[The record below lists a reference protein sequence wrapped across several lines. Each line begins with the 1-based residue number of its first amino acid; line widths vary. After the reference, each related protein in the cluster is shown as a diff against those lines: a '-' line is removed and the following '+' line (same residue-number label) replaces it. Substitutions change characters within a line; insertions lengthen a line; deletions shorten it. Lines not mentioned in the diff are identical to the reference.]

1 MNCPDSDAPSARA
14 HPNPAEAWTAQATTA
29 GTKLAAKHIAGHGIP
44 PCRAVGY
51 TAVLAGVAAIKATSW
66 ITG

>member
-1 MNCPDSDAPSARA
+1 MRN
-14 HPNPAEAWTAQATTA
+14 
-29 GTKLAAKHIAGHGIP
+29 GTKLAAMHIAGHGIP
-44 PCRAVGY
+44 PSRAVGY